1 MITAY
6 LLLIILNIFIIIF
19 FEKISSFINIYDFP
33 NNRKIH
39 KIKTPLL
46 GGLIIIINFFIFLA
60 LEIKILDYSSID
72 IFLRRD

>member
-6 LLLIILNIFIIIF
+6 LLLIILNILILIF

-46 GGLIIIINFFIFLA
+46 GGLIIIINFFFIFLA
-60 LEIKILDYSSID
+60 LKKKILDY
-72 IFLRRD
+72 